1 MKIRGILAVGALAA
15 LAGTASADVVL
26 TWGFTE
32 LNGTYNSIT
41 TEFTAKAENNG
52 NLQTTGDVSRLV
64 APLGTA
70 LFQDGFVSGAD
81 QANYDMKISVF
92 GKVGNTAQGAGSV
105 TITDANGDTIYADIT
120 GDWISPGFGIVY
132 FNGLL
137 ANVKVTDNSGDGM
150 FDGPGGGS
158 FSSDF
163 SAYSNLNGALVQL
176 FTRTGVGFFNTSF
189 SNVTTL
195 VSANVVPT
203 PGSLALV
210 GVAGVLAAR
219 RRSR

>member
-15 LAGTASADVVL
+15 LAGTASADVIL

-41 TEFTAKAENNG
+41 SEFTAKAENNG

-64 APLGTA
+64 ATTGTA

-81 QANYDMKISVF
+81 SSDYQMNINVF
-92 GKVGNTAQGAGSV
+92 NKVGNTADGMGSV
-105 TITDANGDTIYADIT
+105 VITDANGDTIYADIT

-137 ANVKVTDNSGDGM
+137 SNVVVTDNSNDGT

-210 GVAGVLAAR
+210 GVAGLLAAR

>member
-1 MKIRGILAVGALAA
+1 MKIRGILAAGALAA
-15 LAGTASADVVL
+15 LAGTASADVIL

-64 APLGTA
+64 SPLGTA

-105 TITDANGDTIYADIT
+105 TITDKNGDTIYADIT

-137 ANVKVTDNSGDGM
+137 ANVKVTDNSGDGT

>member
-1 MKIRGILAVGALAA
+1 MKIRGIVAAAALAA
-15 LAGTASADVVL
+15 LAGTASADVIL

-32 LNGTYNSIT
+32 LNGTYNSVNQQ
-41 TEFTAKAENNG
+41 FNAKAEDNA
-52 NLQTTGDVSRLV
+52 NLRTTGDVSRLV
-64 APLGTA
+64 STTGTA

-81 QANYDMKISVF
+81 SSNYNMDISVF
-92 GKVGNTAQGAGSV
+92 NKVGNTAQGAGTV
-105 TITDANGDTIYADIT
+105 TITDANGDTIVADIS
-120 GDWISPGFGIVY
+120 GDWLSPGFGIVY

-137 ANVKVTDNSGDGM
+137 SNVTVNNNSNDGT

-210 GVAGVLAAR
+210 GVAGFLAAR

>member
-1 MKIRGILAVGALAA
+1 MKICGIVAAAA
-15 LAGTASADVVL
+15 LVAAAGSASADVIL

-32 LNGTYNSIT
+32 LNGTYNNIT
-41 TEFTAKAENNG
+41 KEFTAKAENNG

-64 APLGTA
+64 STTGTA

-81 QANYDMKISVF
+81 SADYQMNISVF
-92 GKVGNTAQGAGSV
+92 NKVGNTAQGTGTV
-105 TITDANGDTIYADIT
+105 TITDKNGDTIYADIT

-137 ANVKVTDNSGDGM
+137 NNVVVTDNSGDGT

-163 SAYSNLNGALVQL
+163 SAYSSLNGALVQL

-210 GVAGVLAAR
+210 GIAGVLAVR